1 MLLFRRIYNDISFLL
16 IFFSFIS
23 LTVIGFIYLI
33 LKAITNIIEKLLK
46 CLLIK
51 KKTKIEENDIFKYF
65 YVRNN

>member
-51 KKTKIEENDIFKYF
+51 KKKN
-65 YVRNN
+65 